1 MTIKKAKEE
10 KSESDSVS
18 KLNFISNIGQTFWT
32 VIVGAG
38 VFFATMYSTQ
48 SVVNTRIS
56 YIEEE
61 INSLKQNDKKMIDD
75 LQNLSTKQN
84 TILMDIS
91 NRLRDMEV
99 KLTELQIRVLYA
111 LEKDVQLKPSDQKK

>member
-1 MTIKKAKEE
+1 
-10 KSESDSVS
+10 
-18 KLNFISNIGQTFWT
+18 
-32 VIVGAG
+32 
-38 VFFATMYSTQ
+38 MYSTQ

-61 INSLKQNDKKMIDD
+61 IRSLQQNDKKMTDD
-75 LQNLSTKQN
+75 LQALSTKQN
-84 TILMDIS
+84 TLLMDIS

-111 LEKDVQLKPSDQKK
+111 LEKEGVKKLPENTK

>member
-1 MTIKKAKEE
+1 MASKEE
-10 KSESDSVS
+10 KESNSDNDSMN

-32 VIVGAG
+32 IIVGAG

-61 INSLKQNDKKMIDD
+61 IRGLQQNDKKMTDD
-75 LQNLSTKQN
+75 LQALSTKQN
-84 TILMDIS
+84 TLLMDIS

-111 LEKDVQLKPSDQKK
+111 LEKEGAKKIPEAPK

>member
-1 MTIKKAKEE
+1 MAPKED
-10 KSESDSVS
+10 KSDNDSMN

-32 VIVGAG
+32 IIVGAG

-56 YIEEE
+56 YIEEQ
-61 INSLKQNDKKMIDD
+61 IQNLQQNDKKITDD
-75 LQNLSTKQN
+75 LQTLSTKQN

-99 KLTELQIRVLYA
+99 KLTELQVRVLYA
-111 LEKDVQLKPSDQKK
+111 LEAKETAKKSQETAK

>member
-1 MTIKKAKEE
+1 MPPKEDKE
-10 KSESDSVS
+10 INSDNDSMN

-61 INSLKQNDKKMIDD
+61 IRSLQQNDKKMTDD
-75 LQNLSTKQN
+75 LQALSTKEN
-84 TILMDIS
+84 TLLMDIS

-111 LEKDVQLKPSDQKK
+111 LEKEGVKKLPENTK

>member
-1 MTIKKAKEE
+1 MPPKEDKE
-10 KSESDSVS
+10 INSDNDSMN

-61 INSLKQNDKKMIDD
+61 IRSLQQNDKKMTDD
-75 LQNLSTKQN
+75 LQALSTKQN
-84 TILMDIS
+84 TLLMDIS

-111 LEKDVQLKPSDQKK
+111 LEKEGVKKLPENTK

>member
-1 MTIKKAKEE
+1 MAPKED
-10 KSESDSVS
+10 KSDNDSMN

-32 VIVGAG
+32 IIVGAG

-56 YIEEE
+56 YIEEQ
-61 INSLKQNDKKMIDD
+61 IQNLQQNDKKITDD
-75 LQNLSTKQN
+75 LQTLSTKQN

-99 KLTELQIRVLYA
+99 KLTELQVRVLYA
-111 LEKDVQLKPSDQKK
+111 LEAKEAAKKSQETAK

>member
-1 MTIKKAKEE
+1 MPPKEDKE
-10 KSESDSVS
+10 INSDNDSMN

-61 INSLKQNDKKMIDD
+61 IRSLQQNDKKMTDD
-75 LQNLSTKQN
+75 LQALSTKQN
-84 TILMDIS
+84 TLLMDIS

-99 KLTELQIRVLYA
+99 KLT
-111 LEKDVQLKPSDQKK
+111 

>member
-1 MTIKKAKEE
+1 MAPKED
-10 KSESDSVS
+10 KSDNDSMN

-61 INSLKQNDKKMIDD
+61 IHSLQQSDKKISDD

-99 KLTELQIRVLYA
+99 KLTELQVRVLYA
-111 LEKDVQLKPSDQKK
+111 LEAKDSAKKSQEAPK